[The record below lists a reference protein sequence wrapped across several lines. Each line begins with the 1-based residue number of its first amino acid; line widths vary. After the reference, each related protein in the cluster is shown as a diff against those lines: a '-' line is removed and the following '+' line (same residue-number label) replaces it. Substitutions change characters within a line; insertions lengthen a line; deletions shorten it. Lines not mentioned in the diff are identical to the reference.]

1 MVTTDI
7 IVIGGGMAGA
17 SAGYALANAGY
28 RVALLEREDQPGY
41 HSTGRSAAVYTQTY
55 GNAVIRGLTVGGR
68 EFFGA
73 PPAGFAGHP
82 LLQPRGLMFIGHA
95 GQMEAL
101 EAALRETRSLVPS
114 ARRIDAE
121 AACRRVPILRESYVA
136 GAMLE
141 PEARDIDVHALHLGF
156 LRGLK
161 AAGGQVHTKAEVLSL
176 SRAGA
181 DWKAETRGG
190 TFRAGIVVNA
200 AGAWCDE
207 VAGLA
212 GVAPIGLVPKRRTA
226 ITFAPPAGLA
236 TSDWPVVI
244 DVAETFYFKPEAGRL
259 LGSPA
264 DETPVEPCDVQPE
277 EWDVA
282 LAADRIE
289 KVADIEIRRIE
300 RKWAGLRS
308 FVADKSPVVGFD
320 PAAEGFFWLAAQG
333 GYGIQTAPALSRVA
347 AALMR
352 DDRIPTDLE
361 DLGVTATALSP
372 SRIGG
377 RDRLCVGPPKGRVSS
392 V

>member
-1 MVTTDI
+1 MVTSDI

-28 RVALLEREDQPGY
+28 RVVLLEREDQPGY
-41 HSTGRSAAVYTQTY
+41 HATGRSAAVYTQAY
-55 GNAVIRGLTVGGR
+55 GNAVIRGLTVGGW
-68 EFFGA
+68 EFFDS
-73 PPAGFAGHP
+73 PPTGFAEHA

-101 EAALRETRSLVPS
+101 DAAVRETSSLVPS
-114 ARRIDAE
+114 IQRIDAE
-121 AACRRVPILRESYVA
+121 KARRRVPMLRESYVA

-156 LRGLK
+156 LNGFK
-161 AAGGQVHTKAEVLSL
+161 AAGGQLHGNAEVLSL
-176 SRAGA
+176 TRAGA
-181 DWKAETRGG
+181 DWEVETRDG
-190 TFRAGIVVNA
+190 TCRAAIVVNA

-207 VAGLA
+207 VAGRA
-212 GVAPIGLVPKRRTA
+212 GLVPIGLVPKRRTV

-244 DVAETFYFKPEAGRL
+244 DVAETFYFKPDAGKL

-308 FVADKSPVVGFD
+308 FVADKSPVIGFD
-320 PAAEGFFWLAAQG
+320 PEAEGFFWLAAQG
-333 GYGIQTAPALSRVA
+333 GYGIQTAPALSRLVA
-347 AALMR
+347 ALVR
-352 DDRIPTDLE
+352 DGRIPTDLE
-361 DLGVTATALSP
+361 DLGVTASAVSP

-377 RDRLCVGPPKGRVSS
+377 RDELRVGPRKSRMSDV
-392 V
+392 